1 MVEKIEGLNVIL
13 EDSAVYCM
21 QIDFDKL
28 LVVNVWFIKAVNHI
42 LDPLYLKK
50 DNLINH
56 IL

>member
-1 MVEKIEGLNVIL
+1 MVEKIEDLNVIL